1 MAGLEVQTVYNILF
15 MSSFEKKERF
25 LGKFYLRLNIKINIG
40 F

>member
-1 MAGLEVQTVYNILF
+1 

-25 LGKFYLRLNIKINIG
+25 LGKFYIRLGEKKKKKNIG

>member
-1 MAGLEVQTVYNILF
+1 

-25 LGKFYLRLNIKINIG
+25 LGKFYIRLGEKKKKKKKNIG

>member
-1 MAGLEVQTVYNILF
+1 

-25 LGKFYLRLNIKINIG
+25 LGKFYIRLGEKKKKKKNIG

>member
-1 MAGLEVQTVYNILF
+1 MAGLEKQTIHNILL

-25 LGKFYLRLNIKINIG
+25 LGKFYLRLSETINIG